1 MLRLILASLIAC
13 SFLAPAQSRF
23 IQAELTTPIKTKKA
37 KVGDPV
43 KARTISEVKFAND
56 ITVPAGSTLTGEL
69 RSVDPDAVSISF
81 DAFQN
86 GSKTTPLKLNI
97 RAAMMP
103 VQAKDGTR
111 ESQRANATTGA
122 VIGLDGVTITVDES
136 GHEPTKFQSS
146 KGDLKL
152 DKGLQLM
159 LGVVE

>member
-1 MLRLILASLIAC
+1 MLRFIIAGLLAF
-13 SFLAPAQSRF
+13 SFLAPAQSQF

-37 KVGDPV
+37 KAGDPV
-43 KARTISEVKFAND
+43 KARTISEVKLPNG

-69 RSVDPDAVSISF
+69 RTVDPDAVSISF

-103 VQAKDGTR
+103 VQAKNGTR
-111 ESQRANATTGA
+111 EAQRAEATTGA
-122 VIGLDGVTITVDES
+122 VLGLDGVTIKVDES

-146 KGDLKL
+146 KGELKL

-159 LGVVE
+159 LGAVE

>member
-1 MLRLILASLIAC
+1 MLRVIIAGLLTC

-23 IQAELTTPIKTKKA
+23 VQAELTTPIKTKKA

-43 KARTISEVKFAND
+43 KARTISEVKLPND
-56 ITVPAGSTLTGEL
+56 ITVPAGSVLLGEL
-69 RSVDPDAVSISF
+69 RSLDPDSVSISF

-103 VQAKDGTR
+103 VQGKDGTR
-111 ESQRANATTGA
+111 EAQRAEATTGA
-122 VIGLDGVTITVDES
+122 VIGLDGVSIKVDES

-146 KGDLKL
+146 KGELKL